1 MCVCVQHH
9 GKVSLMII
17 GTHDGDIDLKQHIN
31 VLMAGFNQ
39 AVSVKIINR
48 ECVQY

>member
-1 MCVCVQHH
+1 MCVQHH

-17 GTHDGDIDLKQHIN
+17 GTDNGDIDLKQHIN
-31 VLMAGFNQ
+31 VLMTGFNQ
-39 AVSVKIINR
+39 AASVKIIDR